1 MKVNCVFVS
10 KFKLCSAI
18 LTFIV
23 LLVSPM
29 YLCTHYL
36 PSFCGHL
43 LLHVK
48 YKHLSHCFFCA
59 LKTVFPPKGAQASS
73 SLSLSPWI
81 YGVYKVAWVGSGG
94 LLLLGVPWEDVM
106 MTGSS

>member
-29 YLCTHYL
+29 HLYTHYL

-43 LLHVK
+43 LLHSK
-48 YKHLSHCFFCA
+48 YKHLSHC
-59 LKTVFPPKGAQASS
+59 
-73 SLSLSPWI
+73 SLSLEDSLPP
-81 YGVYKVAWVGSGG
+81 
-94 LLLLGVPWEDVM
+94 LGVHKPSPFSHSVHGYM
-106 MTGSS
+106 VYIK